1 MSGYLRDMIHQDAR
15 IIRYVSLRNKIRIY
29 KTGSAMTYNKS
40 DKSNKS
46 GKNHHQIN
54 HHSVK
59 STEMTILRRVTGN
72 ALRDE
77 IRDICEIQDIIR

>member
-1 MSGYLRDMIHQDAR
+1 
-15 IIRYVSLRNKIRIY
+15 
-29 KTGSAMTYNKS
+29 MTYNKS

-77 IRDICEIQDIIR
+77 IRDICEIQDVIR